1 MVWLAPGYG
10 RARSAHRRA
19 SPLAS
24 GDEAEPPPV
33 SLCARSRDGEA
44 GAGGNSAPD
53 AQGPPATYGVEVGGG
68 ADAHGPGRVA
78 AGLLGNGGG
87 PTDLPIR
94 ASAATERAAAAVR
107 RCAAV
112 VTVWARRSRRAAAL
126 VGDTAPAAGVGCRAG
141 PAVEGAATAVRHGAA
156 VVSSGARRNRRATAD
171 VRRPAATARIRRRTC
186 PAV

>member
-1 MVWLAPGYG
+1 MDGLLAPGYG

-33 SLCARSRDGEA
+33 SLCARSVDGEA

-53 AQGPPATYGVEVGGG
+53 GEGPRATYGVEVGGG

-126 VGDTAPAAGVGCRAG
+126 VRDTAPAAGVGRRAG
-141 PAVEGAATAVRHGAA
+141 PAVERV
-156 VVSSGARRNRRATAD
+156 
-171 VRRPAATARIRRRTC
+171 
-186 PAV
+186 PAVAIRDRPTVRARPVQVVGVQHVPNKARPWVTVGFMQ